1 VVAAKP
7 TKPTL
12 VERMQAERVRHRQR
26 SKIVRIA
33 YVVAGFVV
41 LAAGIA
47 LLVAPGPAFVVIPFG
62 LAMLSLEFAWA
73 ERLLARAVARSE
85 QAKQAAA
92 DSTTKQRVLTAI
104 AVLLTACGFVW
115 WGLASDIP
123 LLPV

>member
-1 VVAAKP
+1 VATKP
-7 TKPTL
+7 AKPTL

-26 SKIVRIA
+26 SKIIRIA
-33 YVVAGFVV
+33 YVIAGFAV

-47 LLVAPGPAFVVIPFG
+47 LLVAPGPAFVVIPLG

-73 ERLLARAVARSE
+73 ERLLAKAVAKSE

-92 DSTTKQRVLTAI
+92 QTTTKQRVLTGI
-104 AVLLTACGFVW
+104 ATFVAFC
-115 WGLASDIP
+115 GLAYWAYTSDIP